1 MSINYGSAYR
11 AFRREQEKLREQY
24 RQLGMTDEQIAAM
37 YEFDFREF
45 KGDCVY
51 RYHTQSL
58 TPQSSVEEDEGRN
71 PYLEKFLDS
80 LSSTDDLSAAGLLS
94 WIDEIG
100 DERVVKK
107 LRSLS
112 EDDLLLLTLYF
123 YLELT
128 QTQIAPLLGITQRA
142 VSKRLAALRK
152 IF

>member
-1 MSINYGSAYR
+1 MAADLLNDWIGLVETPQDLFPSVVSA
-11 AFRREQEKLREQY
+11 KLKTIGGKRNGKQ
-24 RQLGMTDEQIAAM
+24 RQSLL
-37 YEFDFREF
+37 
-45 KGDCVY
+45 
-51 RYHTQSL
+51 YHTQSL

-71 PYLEKFLDS
+71 PYLEQFRDAFSK
-80 LSSTDDLSAAGLLS
+80 TDDLSAAGLLS

-128 QTQIAPLLGITQRA
+128 QAQIAPLLGITRRA
-142 VSKRLAALRK
+142 VSKRLSALLK
-152 IF
+152 KF